1 MESVFWFL
9 FSLGPSNF
17 TKKNVFPKVKPTDQT
32 ALGKSRCSRKLL
44 SLCIRK
50 FLEKVPAQERIFIII
65 ASV

>member
-17 TKKNVFPKVKPTDQT
+17 TKKKMFFQKLNLQT

-50 FLEKVPAQERIFIII
+50 FLEKVPVQERIFIII